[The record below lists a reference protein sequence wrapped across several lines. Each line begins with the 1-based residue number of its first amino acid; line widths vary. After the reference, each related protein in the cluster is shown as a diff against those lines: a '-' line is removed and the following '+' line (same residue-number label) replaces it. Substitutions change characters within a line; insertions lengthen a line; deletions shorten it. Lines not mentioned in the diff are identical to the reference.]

1 MDTHSKMNAENV
13 QKKLI
18 MRYEMNRN
26 EIDRQAEREGQALR
40 KQGKNEHRRI
50 LRLQSEYK
58 TSIEQKAFGDK

>member
-1 MDTHSKMNAENV
+1 
-13 QKKLI
+13 
-18 MRYEMNRN
+18 MNRN

-58 TSIEQKAFGDK
+58 ASIEQKAFNVR